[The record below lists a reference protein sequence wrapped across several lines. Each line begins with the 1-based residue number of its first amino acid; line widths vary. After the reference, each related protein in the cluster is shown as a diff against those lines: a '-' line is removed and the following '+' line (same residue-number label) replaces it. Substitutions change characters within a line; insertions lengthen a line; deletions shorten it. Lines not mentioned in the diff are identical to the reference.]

1 MDTKELYSIFK
12 DSSGV
17 TTDSRSGAPGR
28 IFFALHGDNFDG
40 HHYVEQA
47 LNKGCIKAVID
58 DNDFAVPGKTILV
71 DNVLTSLQQL
81 ACYYRQTFNIPVL
94 AITGSNGKTTT
105 KELVREVLS
114 RRFKILA
121 TCGNLNN
128 HIGVPLTLLKL
139 ESDHEIA
146 VIEMGANHIGEINAL
161 CNIAMPTHGLITNI
175 GYAHLEGFGSY
186 EGVKKAKG
194 ELFRYLKDTGGTA
207 FINSDR
213 SELVNISQELRLKQL
228 TYGTGEGH
236 FVGGTLLDHGEHLEA
251 ELTSRG
257 FAGTLKIKTRL
268 TGTYNFEN
276 VLAAAASGI
285 FFGVQPEEVKYA
297 VENYIPGNNR
307 SQITTTPNNKLLMDA
322 YNANP
327 DSMLAAITNFSSL
340 QGENKSVIL
349 GDMLE
354 LGEYAE
360 EEHIK
365 IVNVVKCLDFK
376 EVMLVG
382 EVFKRI
388 PAPDNFIRFEDTGQ
402 LVDWLKINPLAS
414 RFILLKG
421 SRGIKLEKCTEVL

>member
-1 MDTKELYSIFK
+1 MNTKELYSIFK

-105 KELVREVLS
+105 KELIREVLS

-194 ELFRYLKDTGGTA
+194 ELFQYLKDTGGTA

-213 SELVNISQELRLKQL
+213 AELVNISQELRLKQL
-228 TYGTGEGH
+228 TYGTGEGY

-276 VLAAAASGI
+276 VLAAAVSGI
-285 FFGVQPEEVKYA
+285 FFGVPPEEVKYA
-297 VENYIPGNNR
+297 VENYVPGNNR
-307 SQITTTPNNKLLMDA
+307 SQITITPNNKLLMDA

-365 IVNVVKCLDFK
+365 IVNVIKDLDFK

-388 PAPDNFIRFEDTGQ
+388 PAPDNFIRFEDTDQ
-402 LVDWLKINPLAS
+402 LVEWMKINPLTS
-414 RFILLKG
+414 RFVLLKG